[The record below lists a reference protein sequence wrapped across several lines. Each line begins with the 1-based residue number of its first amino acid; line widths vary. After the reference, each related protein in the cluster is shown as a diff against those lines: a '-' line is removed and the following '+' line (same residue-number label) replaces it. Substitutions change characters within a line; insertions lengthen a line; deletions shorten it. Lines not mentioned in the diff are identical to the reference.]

1 MAEQSFHIDGGIE
14 ASGIITATTF
24 KKEGGHSNQFLKAD
38 GSTDSRTFSQT
49 DTTITTFQAHDGD
62 TASKK
67 RINMV
72 DSNAQ
77 TVGVV
82 TFVAGNNIQL
92 SRNDNE
98 ITITGTI
105 ADSDTTYSVSA
116 ADGSAANKKTIRLTA
131 GGSGSGTDDVTFVG
145 GHNINL
151 SRTNDEITI
160 DTVSGTI
167 KVYDISAEDGS
178 GNKKIIR
185 LGDSDGG
192 TDDIALDPGVG
203 ISLVRN
209 GQEISIGST
218 ETLTSLT
225 DRTNT
230 TSNSVTIG
238 GVNVTGDLDVDGAT
252 ELDHVNVTGLSTF
265 FHYGVIDGGEARWG
279 TDDDLKIYYNGN
291 VGIVT
296 CKGALRFYSDNG
308 LNWRDSYGNYLI
320 NANVSGGTQGVQLYC
335 AGDEKF
341 ETNIYGT
348 HITGVCT
355 VTQDVNV
362 GGALTVTG
370 DLTVNGTTTQIN
382 TTNLQIEDSTIQ
394 VRTGANV
401 APGTGGLSV
410 IQSTDG
416 SSNVTSSRDIRYN
429 STTSKW
435 QYSNDGTSYNN
446 INQYTHEAV
455 DDGNNVKLRLSD
467 GSTNDDITITAG
479 TDVTI
484 DQVSASAFR
493 INSTA
498 SITDV
503 PAGIIAL
510 WSGASNAIPT
520 GWTLCD
526 GNNSTPDLRDKFLIG
541 AGSGYAVNATGG
553 SANSIVVDHSH
564 GIGNISGNSSNTGD
578 HTHGDGNYGTNN
590 TGNHN
595 HSYNS
600 NHNANTGNNG
610 DHSHNANMPNHNHVF
625 PGDDMLSNA
634 SGTGGWNNRTTG
646 SWGYDAV
653 SNASGGGTIY
663 RTSDTSGSG
672 NTSNAGG
679 HSHNFN
685 FNISGNTGNNGGHSH
700 NINGASG
707 SGGSHSHNIN
717 VSGNTGSTGNS
728 GTNANLPP
736 YYALCYIM
744 KT

>member
-67 RINMV
+67 RINIV
-72 DSNAQ
+72 DSNSQ

-92 SRNDNE
+92 SRNENE

-178 GNKKIIR
+178 GNKKLIR

-238 GVNVTGDLDVDGAT
+238 GANVTGDLDVTG
-252 ELDHVNVTGLSTF
+252 HV
-265 FHYGVIDGGEARWG
+265 E
-279 TDDDLKIYYNGN
+279 TDTL
-291 VGIVT
+291 
-296 CKGALRFYSDNG
+296 
-308 LNWRDSYGNYLI
+308 
-320 NANVSGGTQGVQLYC
+320 NVSGISTFNDSVRFPDDKKLHFGNTGGAFGDLQIWHDAGQHSYIRDQGS
-335 AGDEKF
+335 GDLR
-341 ETNIYGT
+341 IYGSAVDIRDNAGT
-348 HITGVCT
+348 SSVARFTDDGVAVTGNLNVAGVAT
-355 VTQDVNV
+355 ITQDVNV

-370 DLTVNGTTTQIN
+370 NTIISGNLTVNGTTTQIN

-526 GNNSTPDLRDKFLIG
+526 GNNSTPDLRDKFIVG
-541 AGSGYAVNATGG
+541 AGSGYAVDATGG
-553 SANSIVVDHSH
+553 TANSIVVDHSH

-707 SGGSHSHNIN
+707 SGGSHSHNIS